1 MEMLHLG
8 MLLEKVQWLLLV
20 LQTDQFILLAWL
32 LLALVQALEVGG
44 FPLLPCAVVLSIL
57 RVVELAWVG

>member
-1 MEMLHLG
+1 
-8 MLLEKVQWLLLV
+8 
-20 LQTDQFILLAWL
+20 
-32 LLALVQALEVGG
+32 LVQALEVGG